1 MYVSHGVMCC
11 CYRFCCWKQQVATA
25 QPAARTG
32 SLTKKGDW
40 IEATDPGSG
49 RQYWHNAVTGE
60 STWVDPHAV

>member
-1 MYVSHGVMCC
+1 M
-11 CYRFCCWKQQVATA
+11 ATA